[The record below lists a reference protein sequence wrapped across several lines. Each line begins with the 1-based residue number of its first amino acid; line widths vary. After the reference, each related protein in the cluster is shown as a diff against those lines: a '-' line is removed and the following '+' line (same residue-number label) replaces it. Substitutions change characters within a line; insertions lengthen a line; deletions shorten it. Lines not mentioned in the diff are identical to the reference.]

1 MRTDDIL
8 TGSIKFRREL
18 LVLLALATAGCEQTT
33 TEAGA
38 LGYSEDL
45 DKASDSLG
53 YTLAENVT
61 QNFTTGVNVAAF
73 IEGVEDK
80 FADKALAISE
90 EEASAAL
97 QVLAQ
102 KQQSAMNANAAENLA
117 AGLAFLEQNGT
128 REGVTSLPSG
138 LQYEILNAA
147 EGAKPT
153 ATDTV
158 TTHYHGT
165 LLDGTVFDSSYEHDQ
180 PASFPLNGVIA
191 GWTEALQLMAVGA
204 KWRLYLPPVLA
215 YGARGQRSIPA
226 NSTLIFDVELLEI
239 N

>member
-1 MRTDDIL
+1 MRTDIIL

-18 LVLLALATAGCEQTT
+18 LVLLALATAGCEQTP
-33 TEAGA
+33 
-38 LGYSEDL
+38 
-45 DKASDSLG
+45 
-53 YTLAENVT
+53 
-61 QNFTTGVNVAAF
+61 
-73 IEGVEDK
+73 
-80 FADKALAISE
+80 DKALAISE

-102 KQQSAMNANAAENLA
+102 EQQSAMNTKAAENLA
-117 AGLAFLEQNGT
+117 AGLAFLEQNAT

-147 EGAKPT
+147 QGAKPT

-165 LLDGTVFDSSYEHDQ
+165 LLDGTVFDSSYERDQ

-204 KWRLYLPPVLA
+204 PMRRLCRVGHA
-215 YGARGQRSIPA
+215 YGRTSLKRRRREPTVLHGAGRAGARLCYRRR
-226 NSTLIFDVELLEI
+226 
-239 N
+239 